1 MNRSEFREKKIE
13 NQDEKASRS
22 MNEKQEH
29 EKINNDEIGKCKM

>member
-22 MNEKQEH
+22 MNEKQH